1 VSLLNKLKF
10 QLESILDFVG
20 AVGIYYLAGVLVV
33 ISALLYVFVIKIK

>member
-10 QLESILDFVG
+10 HLESILDFVG
-20 AVGIYYLAGVLVV
+20 AVGLYYLAGVLVV